1 MIYVSEDSL
10 ICDLAETY
18 KIYDYKSIPQST
30 IAILAAG
37 LPDDSR
43 IKLRLSNRKATTMQ
57 MLLAMI
63 IDELNVLAWQNTRKK
78 GHKPKSFF
86 RAITSPEKEK
96 DDLMA
101 FTDPDDYE
109 KWIREKR
116 G

>member
-30 IAILAAG
+30 VAVLAAG

-43 IKLRLSNRKATTMQ
+43 IKMRLSDRRVSTQQ

-63 IDELNVLAWQNTRKK
+63 IDELNILAWQNSRKK
-78 GHKPKSFF
+78 GHRPKSFF
-86 RAITSPEKEK
+86 KAITTPEKEK
-96 DDLMA
+96 DELMA
-101 FTDPDDYE
+101 FSDPEDYE

>member
-30 IAILAAG
+30 VAVLAAG

-43 IKLRLSNRKATTMQ
+43 IKMRLSDRRVSTQQ

-63 IDELNVLAWQNTRKK
+63 IDELNILAWQNSRKK
-78 GHKPKSFF
+78 GRRPRSFF
-86 RAITSPEKEK
+86 KAITTPEKEK
-96 DDLMA
+96 DELMA
-101 FTDPDDYE
+101 FSDPEDYE